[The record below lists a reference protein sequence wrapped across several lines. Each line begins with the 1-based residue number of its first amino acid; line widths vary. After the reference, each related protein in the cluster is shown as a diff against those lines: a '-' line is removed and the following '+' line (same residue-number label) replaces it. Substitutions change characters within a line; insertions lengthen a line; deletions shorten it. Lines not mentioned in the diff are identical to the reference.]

1 MVNHLFDYL
10 SLPLNTEFLKAN
22 VGSNVFLCPQGP
34 GESMAQ
40 GMLGKVLLNRTT
52 LSISRM
58 PIFNYM
64 GQEEDAVKKAGH
76 LEPGRPKFKSQL
88 CNLLALINHK
98 IFEIQFVCPKV
109 GIIIP
114 SSQNSGNQLK

>member
-1 MVNHLFDYL
+1 MVNHLFNCL
-10 SLPLNTEFLKAN
+10 SLPLNMEFLKAN
-22 VGSNVFLCPQGP
+22 VGSDVFLCRQGP
-34 GESMAQ
+34 GDSMAQ
-40 GMLGKVLLNRTT
+40 GMLGKVLLNRTK

-64 GQEEDAVKKAGH
+64 RQEEDAVKKAGH

-88 CNLLALINHK
+88 CNLQVLINHK
-98 IFEIQFVCPKV
+98 IFEIQFACLKV

>member
-1 MVNHLFDYL
+1 MVNHLFDCL

-34 GESMAQ
+34 GESMTQ

-58 PIFNYM
+58 PMFNYM

-114 SSQNSGNQLK
+114 SSQNSGTQLK

>member
-1 MVNHLFDYL
+1 MVNHLFNCL
-10 SLPLNTEFLKAN
+10 SLPLNMEFLKAN
-22 VGSNVFLCPQGP
+22 VGSDVFLCPQGP

-40 GMLGKVLLNRTT
+40 GVLGEVLLNRTK
-52 LSISRM
+52 LSMSRT
-58 PIFNYM
+58 PIFNYI

-88 CNLLALINHK
+88 CNLQVLINHK
-98 IFEIQFVCPKV
+98 IFEIQFACPKV

>member
-1 MVNHLFDYL
+1 MVNHLFDCL

-34 GESMAQ
+34 GESMTQ

-58 PIFNYM
+58 PMFNYM

-88 CNLLALINHK
+88 CNLLVLINHK

-114 SSQNSGNQLK
+114 SSQNSGTQLK

>member
-1 MVNHLFDYL
+1 MVNHLFDCL

-34 GESMAQ
+34 GESMTQ

-58 PIFNYM
+58 PMFNYM

-98 IFEIQFVCPKV
+98 IFEIQFVAKWL
-109 GIIIP
+109 I
-114 SSQNSGNQLK
+114 LK

>member
-1 MVNHLFDYL
+1 MVNHLFDCL

-34 GESMAQ
+34 GESMTQ

-58 PIFNYM
+58 PMFNYM

-88 CNLLALINHK
+88 CNLLALIHHK

-114 SSQNSGNQLK
+114 SSQNSGHQLK

>member
-1 MVNHLFDYL
+1 MVNHLFDCL

-34 GESMAQ
+34 GESMTQ

-58 PIFNYM
+58 PMFNYM

-114 SSQNSGNQLK
+114 SSQNSGHQLK